1 MGIPLDSFNNSMEKL
16 VDNAFAD
23 AQLITTVRLPSTE
36 ETEKFLRY
44 AYEGKSIDF

>member
-1 MGIPLDSFNNSMEKL
+1 V

-23 AQLITTVRLPSTE
+23 FQLVTSARVPTTE
-36 ETEKFLRY
+36 ETQKFLRY